1 MCLPSAQ
8 RHREKKYECLPAVLG
23 YVGKM
28 RGSFLLALLN
38 PSPAAFQS
46 VATHASIPRL
56 LATRASSPRL
66 SGADDEK
73 SSGPQ
78 LGEIVGYTFLAGQ
91 LTPALLVGLAR
102 LGLIQL
108 PPINTFTA
116 IANNAMEEAVANNEI
131 NIYFGTVFGQ
141 QKWFELISQYYDDG
155 MTTEFLTRTGGVC
168 AQHAAWCQGVD
179 IPLRGGFVQGS

>member
-1 MCLPSAQ
+1 
-8 RHREKKYECLPAVLG
+8 
-23 YVGKM
+23 M
-28 RGSFLLALLN
+28 RVSVLLALVLK
-38 PSPAAFQS
+38 PSPAAFQR
-46 VATHASIPRL
+46 V
-56 LATRASSPRL
+56 ATRASRVCHSCATRAPSPRL
-66 SGADDEK
+66 SGAEDDK

-141 QKWFELISQYYDDG
+141 QKWFQLISQYYDDG
-155 MTTEFLTRTGGVC
+155 RTTEFLTRAGGVC

-179 IPLRGGFVQGS
+179 IPLRGGIVQGP

>member
-1 MCLPSAQ
+1 
-8 RHREKKYECLPAVLG
+8 VLNSSSN
-23 YVGKM
+23 M
-28 RGSFLLALLN
+28 RVSILLALLK
-38 PSPAAFQS
+38 PSPAAAFQS
-46 VATHASIPRL
+46 VPERASRFCC
-56 LATRASSPRL
+56 ATRALSPRL
-66 SGADDEK
+66 SGADDDK

-155 MTTEFLTRTGGVC
+155 RTTEFLTRAGGVC

-179 IPLRGGFVQGS
+179 IPLRGGIVQGP